1 MDTIISVQ
9 KAIVLNADQYGHWKA
24 RMKQMI
30 RGINQD
36 AWTAVEIGWGEPTIV
51 TGGEKKPKPKEDWSE
66 AERNASKFNAK
77 ALSVIFGAVEA
88 EQFQLIQGSTSDKEA
103 WEILLNSFEGDE
115 SVKRTRLDHLGSQ
128 FENLRWSDNDSVASF
143 SAKLS
148 AMAHEAFVLGK
159 KYKEKKLVK
168 KLLRC
173 LPTKF
178 GAHKA
183 VLQMTTNTDELKFD
197 KLVGMLKAQE
207 METDS
212 SSVSTSSSAP
222 RSVALVA
229 DKDTDRFQKIED
241 DIGMLVRN
249 FGKMNSSSGRNQ
261 YDRQGGDRGNG
272 RRRESLRCYECGGVG
287 HIRADCP
294 VAQQRELKCSEC
306 RGVGHTRRECPNSKK
321 EKGVPLQSSD
331 DSESEEDGKVIKNLV
346 AFGARK
352 EGSIKS
358 SDSDLITD
366 DEEYHVLLNK

>member
-30 RGINQD
+30 RGINED
-36 AWTAVEIGWGEPTIV
+36 AWTAVEIGWEEPTIV

-88 EQFQLIQGSTSDKEA
+88 EQFQLIQGSTSAKEA

-249 FGKMNSSSGRNQ
+249 FGKTNSSSGWNQ
-261 YDRQGGDRGNG
+261 YGRQGGDRGNS
-272 RRRESLRCYECGGVG
+272 RRRERLRCYECEGVG
-287 HIRADCP
+287 HIKADCH

-306 RGVGHTRRECPNSKK
+306 RGVGHTRREFPNSKK

-331 DSESEEDGKVIKNLV
+331 DSEFEEDEKVMKNLV

-352 EGSIKS
+352 EESSES
-358 SDSDLITD
+358 SDSDVDTD
-366 DEEYHVLLNK
+366 SEDYHVLLKK

>member
-30 RGINQD
+30 RGINED
-36 AWTAVEIGWGEPTIV
+36 AWTAVEIGWEEPTIV

-88 EQFQLIQGSTSDKEA
+88 EQFQLIQGSTSAKEA

-148 AMAHEAFVLGK
+148 GMAHEAFVLGK

-249 FGKMNSSSGRNQ
+249 FGKMNSSGGRNQ
-261 YDRQGGDRGNG
+261 YGRQGGDRDNALQ
-272 RRRESLRCYECGGVG
+272 E
-287 HIRADCP
+287 
-294 VAQQRELKCSEC
+294 KCSLLARVIC
-306 RGVGHTRRECPNSKK
+306 YVRVLIANS
-321 EKGVPLQSSD
+321 Q
-331 DSESEEDGKVIKNLV
+331 
-346 AFGARK
+346 
-352 EGSIKS
+352 
-358 SDSDLITD
+358 
-366 DEEYHVLLNK
+366 LLCIRQPS

>member
-1 MDTIISVQ
+1 M
-9 KAIVLNADQYGHWKA
+9 
-24 RMKQMI
+24 
-30 RGINQD
+30 
-36 AWTAVEIGWGEPTIV
+36 
-51 TGGEKKPKPKEDWSE
+51 
-66 AERNASKFNAK
+66 
-77 ALSVIFGAVEA
+77 IFGAVEA
-88 EQFQLIQGSTSDKEA
+88 EQFQLIQRSTSAKEA

-143 SAKLS
+143 SVKLS
-148 AMAHEAFVLGK
+148 AMAYEAFVLGK

-183 VLQMTTNTDELKFD
+183 VSQMTTNTDELKFD

-207 METDS
+207 METDN

-241 DIGMLVRN
+241 YIGMLVRN
-249 FGKMNSSSGRNQ
+249 FGKTNSSSGRNQ
-261 YDRQGGDRGNG
+261 YGRHGGDRGNG

-287 HIRADCP
+287 HIRFDCP
-294 VAQQRELKCSEC
+294 VAQPRELKCSEC
-306 RGVGHTRRECPNSKK
+306 GGVGHTRRECPNSKK
-321 EKGVPLQSSD
+321 
-331 DSESEEDGKVIKNLV
+331 
-346 AFGARK
+346 
-352 EGSIKS
+352 
-358 SDSDLITD
+358 
-366 DEEYHVLLNK
+366 